1 MLKHLYTIV
10 HRSAIRSTQKVKTT
24 QCPSKDEMR
33 PFHTMKYCLDMNRN
47 KVPVCAIT
55 RINLKNIMPRERS
68 QTQKAIVL
76 FDSIYIKYPEL
87 GKFVETEIQLMVAR
101 TGRGG

>member
-1 MLKHLYTIV
+1 
-10 HRSAIRSTQKVKTT
+10 
-24 QCPSKDEMR
+24 
-33 PFHTMKYCLDMNRN
+33 MKYCLDMNRN